1 MRIVRDD
8 IGEDEMVL
16 AFLSAEVDSPRF
28 SGGARFALGDLEL
41 VRDPDLSDT
50 DANQRRRSA
59 LDMYR
64 GWGRNAYLFTNFPR
78 EVIWKLVEVEINEL
92 GEFRYARVPEWIALS
107 GGSLLVKD
115 GASNAAKEPLDET
128 REGILAVARDIRR
141 GVTFPP
147 IIAATEGEDQI
158 HVLLEGHTRASAY
171 IRALER
177 RDTCE
182 VIVGYV
188 SDLSGWCWY

>member
-28 SGGARFALGDLEL
+28 GVNARFALGDLEL
-41 VRDPDLSDT
+41 VRDPDLSDSQ
-50 DANQRRRSA
+50 ANQRRRSA
-59 LDMYR
+59 LASYR
-64 GWGRNAYLFTNFPR
+64 GWETNDYLFKNFPR
-78 EVIWKLVEVEINEL
+78 EVIWKLVEVAINEL

-158 HVLLEGHTRASAY
+158 HVLLEGHIRASAY
-171 IRALER
+171 VRALEQ

-188 SDLSGWCWY
+188 SDLSGWFWY